1 MAHDILIVDD
11 EADIRK
17 QISGVLE
24 DDGHTAREAADS
36 KSAFAIIKSR
46 RPSLILLDIW
56 LEGSEFDG
64 LEILRHVKREHP
76 DVPVVM
82 MSGHGT
88 IETAVAA
95 IKEGAYEFIEKPFNT
110 DRLLLLIERS
120 IEAARLK
127 RENKELRLRSG
138 GDAQVIGIS
147 NAMNSVRGAI
157 DRVAPANS
165 RVLVSGPAGTGKE
178 VLARMLHAKSLRSDA
193 PFIVLNCVSMQN
205 DRVDIELF
213 GTEGPIEGSDGT
225 RKVGTFEQAH
235 GGTLFFDEVA
245 DMPLETQGKIVRVLQ
260 EQSFERVGGTSRVEV
275 DVRVIAATSHDLS
288 KAISEGRFREDLYYR
303 LSVVPINIPP
313 LRERPED
320 IPNLANH
327 FMTQMAEASGRQTRE
342 FGDDAMAA
350 LQAYIWPGNI
360 RELRNIVER
369 LLIMAPGTPD
379 DPIRL
384 EMLPGEITESAPTP
398 INSGKS
404 GEIMSLPLRAARE
417 KFEREYLLSQVM
429 RFNGNISRTASFV
442 GMERSALHRKL
453 KSLGLRDEDLRRH
466 KSTDAEQ
473 AS

>member
-1 MAHDILIVDD
+1 
-11 EADIRK
+11 
-17 QISGVLE
+17 
-24 DDGHTAREAADS
+24 
-36 KSAFAIIKSR
+36 
-46 RPSLILLDIW
+46 
-56 LEGSEFDG
+56 
-64 LEILRHVKREHP
+64 
-76 DVPVVM
+76 
-82 MSGHGT
+82 
-88 IETAVAA
+88 
-95 IKEGAYEFIEKPFNT
+95 
-110 DRLLLLIERS
+110 
-120 IEAARLK
+120 
-127 RENKELRLRSG
+127 
-138 GDAQVIGIS
+138 
-147 NAMNSVRGAI
+147 
-157 DRVAPANS
+157 
-165 RVLVSGPAGTGKE
+165 
-178 VLARMLHAKSLRSDA
+178 
-193 PFIVLNCVSMQN
+193 
-205 DRVDIELF
+205 
-213 GTEGPIEGSDGT
+213 
-225 RKVGTFEQAH
+225 
-235 GGTLFFDEVA
+235 
-245 DMPLETQGKIVRVLQ
+245 MPLETQGKIVRVLQ